1 MNEMQFL
8 TWVRGTGLNIAV
20 GIFLLGVLWRLIEI
34 YGLGRKKDLSA
45 PRHAAGASGWHTV
58 FRRSMP
64 PKGMGLV
71 KKSPVSYIGGA
82 TFHIGLA
89 IVVFLFAPH
98 IKLIQSLTGLS
109 WPALPSQF
117 IDLVA
122 VVTIAAMVVVLVDRI
137 NKPVK
142 RFLSTFEDW
151 FTWLVTFL
159 PVLTG
164 WLAVRH
170 LLLPYTTMLALHI
183 LMVEILLIV
192 LPFTKLFHAFTLW
205 GSRWFNGQ
213 VNGHKG
219 IPV

>member
-8 TWVRGTGLNIAV
+8 TWVRGTGLNIAL
-20 GIFLLGVLWRLIEI
+20 GIFLLGVIWRLIEI

-45 PRHAAGASGWHTV
+45 PRNVSGASGWNTM
-58 FRRSMP
+58 FRRSDP
-64 PKGMGLV
+64 PEGML
-71 KKSPVSYIGGA
+71 KKSPVSYIGGYI
-82 TFHIGLA
+82 FHLGLF
-89 IVVFLFAPH
+89 VVLFLFAPH
-98 IKLIQSLTGLS
+98 IKFFESLLGIS
-109 WPALPSQF
+109 WPGLPSQF

-142 RFLSTFEDW
+142 RYLSTFEDW

-164 WLAVRH
+164 WMAVQH

-183 LMVEILLIV
+183 LSVEILLIV

-205 GSRWFNGQ
+205 GSRWYNGQ

-219 IPV
+219 VAV